1 MSLELPVYLI
11 DDDDSVRR
19 SLRFMLESYGLKIT
33 DFDSAEAFFTAV
45 DLTLP
50 GCALVDVRMPGL
62 SGPQLHLELV
72 AKNSPLAVIYLTGH
86 GDVPMAVEALKLG
99 AVDFF
104 QKPADGAKLAEA
116 VLKALE
122 HAKTHYQDNQYLE
135 TYQALTPRERE
146 ILNLIAQGLKNQEIA
161 DSLCIAMRTVEIHR
175 ANLMKGMQVGSLA
188 EMMLIY
194 SRIADRLRLEDNR

>member
-50 GCALVDVRMPGL
+50 GCALVDVRMLGL

>member
-33 DFDSAEAFFTAV
+33 DFDSAEAFFTTV

-116 VLKALE
+116 VVKALE

>member
-1 MSLELPVYLI
+1 MYK
-11 DDDDSVRR
+11 R
-19 SLRFMLESYGLKIT
+19 
-33 DFDSAEAFFTAV
+33 
-45 DLTLP
+45 
-50 GCALVDVRMPGL
+50 
-62 SGPQLHLELV
+62 
-72 AKNSPLAVIYLTGH
+72 
-86 GDVPMAVEALKLG
+86 
-99 AVDFF
+99 
-104 QKPADGAKLAEA
+104 
-116 VLKALE
+116 
-122 HAKTHYQDNQYLE
+122 QDNQYLE

>member
-1 MSLELPVYLI
+1 MSLALPVYLI

-62 SGPQLHLELV
+62 SGQQLHLELV

-86 GDVPMAVEALKLG
+86 GDVPMAVDALKLG

-116 VLKALE
+116 VVKALE
-122 HAKTHYQDNQYLE
+122 HTKAYHQDNQYLE

-188 EMMLIY
+188 EMMQIY
-194 SRIADRLRLEDNR
+194 SRIAERLRLE

>member
-19 SLRFMLESYGLKIT
+19 SLRFMLESYGLKII

-122 HAKTHYQDNQYLE
+122 HAKTHYQDNQYLD

>member
-33 DFDSAEAFFTAV
+33 DFDSAEAFFTTV

-104 QKPADGAKLAEA
+104 QKPADGAKLADA
-116 VLKALE
+116 VVKALE

-146 ILNLIAQGLKNQEIA
+146 ILNLIALGLKNQEIA

>member
-1 MSLELPVYLI
+1 MSLALPVYLI

-62 SGPQLHLELV
+62 SGQQLHLELV

-86 GDVPMAVEALKLG
+86 GDVPMAVDALKLG
-99 AVDFF
+99 A

-116 VLKALE
+116 VVKALE
-122 HAKTHYQDNQYLE
+122 HTKAHHQDNQYLE

-194 SRIADRLRLEDNR
+194 SRIAERLRLE

>member
-1 MSLELPVYLI
+1 MSIELPVYLI

-86 GDVPMAVEALKLG
+86 GDVPMAVDALKLG

-116 VLKALE
+116 VVKALE

>member
-1 MSLELPVYLI
+1 MSIELPVYLI

-72 AKNSPLAVIYLTGH
+72 AKNSPLALIYLTGH

-116 VLKALE
+116 VVKALE